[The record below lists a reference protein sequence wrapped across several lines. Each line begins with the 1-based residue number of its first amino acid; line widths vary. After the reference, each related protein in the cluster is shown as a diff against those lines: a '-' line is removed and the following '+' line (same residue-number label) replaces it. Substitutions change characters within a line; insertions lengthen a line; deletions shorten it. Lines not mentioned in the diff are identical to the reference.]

1 MGYEPPD
8 VPSDLKRACEG
19 FLDHEAELLDDR
31 RLDDWLGLLAEDVD
45 YRVPIRTTRERT
57 AETEFSDESYHLKE
71 DRSSLAVRIERLEND
86 FAWSED
92 PPSRNRRFVSNVR
105 VMDHDPDPGRGRA
118 AVRLRNNLLLFRSF
132 DDDTDPDLLSA
143 ERHDALRRT
152 DAGWWLAA
160 RTVYLDHTVVPTD
173 SLTVI
178 L

>member
-8 VPSDLKRACEG
+8 VPADLQRACEA

-31 RLDDWLGLLAEDVD
+31 RLDDWLELLAEDVD

-57 AETEFSDESYHLKE
+57 ADTEFSDESYHLKE
-71 DRSSLAVRIERLEND
+71 DRSSLAVRLERLEND

-105 VMDHDPDPGRGRA
+105 VTGHDPEPARGDPE
-118 AVRLRNNLLLFRSF
+118 VQLRNNLLLFRSF
-132 DDDTDPDLLSA
+132 DDDTEPDLLSA
-143 ERHDALRRT
+143 ERHDTIRHGESGWQL
-152 DAGWWLAA
+152 AG

>member
-8 VPSDLKRACEG
+8 VPADLQRACEG
-19 FLDHEAELLDDR
+19 FLDYEAALLDDR
-31 RLDDWLGLLAEDVD
+31 RLDDWLELLAEDVD

-105 VMDHDPDPGRGRA
+105 VTEWDEDDPTE
-118 AVRLRNNLLLFRSF
+118 VRLRNNLLLFRSF
-132 DDDTDPDLLSA
+132 DDDTEPDLLSA
-143 ERHDALRRT
+143 ERHDTLRQSESGWQL
-152 DAGWWLAA
+152 AG

>member
-8 VPSDLKRACEG
+8 VPADLQRACEG
-19 FLDHEAELLDDR
+19 FLDYEAALLDDR
-31 RLDDWLGLLAEDVD
+31 RLDDWLELLAEDVD

-71 DRSSLAVRIERLEND
+71 DRSSLAVRLERLEND

-105 VMDHDPDPGRGRA
+105 VTEWDEGDWTE
-118 AVRLRNNLLLFRSF
+118 VRLRNNLLLFRSF
-132 DDDTDPDLLSA
+132 DDDTEPDLLSA
-143 ERHDALRRT
+143 ERHDTLRNGESGWQL
-152 DAGWWLAA
+152 AG
-160 RTVYLDHTVVPTD
+160 RTVYLDHTAVPTD

>member
-8 VPSDLKRACEG
+8 VPADLQLTCEA

-31 RLDDWLGLLAEDVD
+31 RLDDWLGLLAEDVA

-105 VMDHDPDPGRGRA
+105 ITEWGEDDWTE
-118 AVRLRNNLLLFRSF
+118 VRLRNNLLLFRSF
-132 DDDTDPDLLSA
+132 DDDTEPDLLSA
-143 ERHDALRRT
+143 ERHDTLRCG
-152 DAGWWLAA
+152 DSGWQLAA